1 MPCVKC
7 RGALISGFVVQGTVT
22 KALLIRAT
30 GPALAG
36 FELTGTL
43 AVPKLTLFVERGKPI
58 RENTGRESSGI
69 SDQIIAASQRVG
81 AFGLTRGTADRV
93 ILAVLP
99 RISGGVALSEYS
111 SR

>member
-1 MPCVKC
+1 M
-7 RGALISGFVVQGTVT
+7 SGFVVQGAVT
-22 KALLIRAT
+22 KVLLIRTT

-36 FELTGTL
+36 FGLTGTL
-43 AVPKLTLFVERGKPI
+43 AVPKLTLFDLRGKPI
-58 RENTGRESSGI
+58 RENTGWESSGI
-69 SDQIIAASQRVG
+69 SDQIIAASQSVG

-99 RISGGVALSEYS
+99 RISGDVRLSEYS